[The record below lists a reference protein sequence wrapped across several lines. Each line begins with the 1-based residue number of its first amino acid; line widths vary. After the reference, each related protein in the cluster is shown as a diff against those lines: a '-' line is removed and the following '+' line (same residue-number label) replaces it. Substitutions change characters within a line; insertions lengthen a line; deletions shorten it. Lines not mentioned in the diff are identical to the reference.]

1 MSIFLNLIINVIDYL
16 IIFRYFNFFSEKE
29 MLKGNIVLVFFLAVS
44 Y

>member
-16 IIFRYFNFFSEKE
+16 IIFRYFNFFSEKRNVE
-29 MLKGNIVLVFFLAVS
+29 RKYCVSLFLAVS